1 MAEVDVNTQ
10 ATPEMACMP
19 KFILIGIH
27 TKPVRTYSE
36 LNGLVNVYNWVRRVS
51 ENALILGDLNA
62 DCGTFGPVE
71 KQKSILYNA
80 GQYFKWL
87 VNDTVKTNPGS
98 ATQSCAYD
106 R

>member
-1 MAEVDVNTQ
+1 MAEVEVNTFGVS
-10 ATPEMACMP
+10 ELACMR
-19 KFILIGIH
+19 KFVLIGIH

-36 LNGLVNVYNWVRRVS
+36 LNGLVNVYNWARQHKS

-71 KQKSILYNA
+71 KQNSILYKERR
-80 GQYFKWL
+80 YFKWL
-87 VNDTVKTNPGS
+87 ISDGTKTNAVS
-98 ATQSCAYD
+98 RQSCAYD